1 MKMKAWLDQR
11 FAAWRGADR
20 TKTIQDFAEFLGVEY
35 GALEHWMSGRRNP
48 KRENVARL
56 AEKLG
61 LEAWDAAG
69 FARPRQEGG
78 AQVPGKFM
86 DDWRDMTP
94 EQRQEL
100 ESFFATITAEELL
113 DFLRAAIDVKRK
125 WRGKRNGAGSGDSAP
140 DELPGASQ
148 GGSILKK
155 IGKRQGAGKT

>member
-1 MKMKAWLDQR
+1 MTMKEFLDREFWKWQN
-11 FAAWRGADR
+11 GDR
-20 TKTIQDFAEFLGVEY
+20 TKTLLQFAEYLSVEY
-35 GALEHWMSGRRNP
+35 GALSAWMNGARHP
-48 KRENVARL
+48 KRESVTRL

-69 FARPRQEGG
+69 FARPNQGETLR
-78 AQVPGKFM
+78 VPGKFM
-86 DDWRDMTP
+86 DDWKNLTP
-94 EQRQEL
+94 EQRSEF

-140 DELPGASQ
+140 DGLPGASQ

-155 IGKRQGAGKT
+155 IGRRQSAGKT